1 MLMLNKKYIL
11 SSIAIA
17 VSIVSNWYTYK
28 NISLTINEF
37 AIGRQ
42 NKIQETIEQEANK
55 RNSELTSKIR
65 SLLSVDIKTIPL
77 SIILKEIYA
86 LDSTIVVTG
95 VEYNNPSNTTPA
107 TPVTKKKDTSNVL
120 ETTDDT
126 KNSNATSTATT
137 NKKQIKEDMLTETQN
152 TKSNEIFISLRGNV
166 RELLPKLDSKFNYKV
181 IKYGNYDN
189 IETAVIRIRR

>member
-1 MLMLNKKYIL
+1 MLNKKYIL
-11 SSIAIA
+11 ASIAIA
-17 VSIVSNWYTYK
+17 VSIASNWYTYK
-28 NISLTINEF
+28 NISLTVNEF

-42 NKIQETIEQEANK
+42 NKIQETIEREANK
-55 RNSELTSKIR
+55 RNSELTSQIR
-65 SLLSVDIKTIPL
+65 SLLSVDIKTTPL

-95 VEYNNPSNTTPA
+95 VEYNKPSNATP
-107 TPVTKKKDTSNVL
+107 TKPVTKKKDTSNVI

-126 KNSNATSTATT
+126 KNSNTTSTTST
-137 NKKQIKEDMLTETQN
+137 NKKQIKEDMPTVTQN
-152 TKSNEIFISLRGNV
+152 NKSNEIFISLRGNV